1 MLFVVIKRCW
11 VTHLFRVRVAWI
23 MQAVHMVLNY
33 LSVYLCISRLSYL
46 KRLCSWIDAL
56 HIDLASDTSSLHI
69 FKVFIL
75 NMTILTLQLSLVR
88 VCYQTLI
95 VNHHCF
101 MIHTDHLRFEFS
113 RRRLLLRIWEIHVYR
128 SAFWWHT
135 PLLIHIQ
142 ILLDL
147 GVFAILSYNLRVHI
161 VIGMLEMWQCLNLHH
176 SLFLA
181 TVH

>member
-23 MQAVHMVLNY
+23 MQAVHVVLNY
-33 LSVYLCISRLSYL
+33 LSVYLCISRLSHL
-46 KRLCSWIDAL
+46 KRLCSWVDTL
-56 HIDLASDTSSLHI
+56 HINLASDTSPLHI

-128 SAFWWHT
+128 SAFWWHA
-135 PLLIHIQ
+135 PFLIHIQ
-142 ILLDL
+142 ILLNL
-147 GVFAILSYNLRVHI
+147 GIFAVLPKHLSVHI
-161 VIGMLEMWQCLNLHH
+161 VTGVLEMW
-176 SLFLA
+176 
-181 TVH
+181 